1 MAVESA
7 TLGAG
12 AKKGLVK
19 NVFSLGLVQ
28 IANYV
33 FPLITVTVV
42 ARIIGPD
49 KLGVINFASAFMAYF
64 TILINFGF
72 DLSATRVIAANR
84 NNLEIRNRI
93 FNQVLLAKC
102 ILLSISVVLFLVSLY
117 SVPLLRS
124 EKLVAVFSFLLCVS
138 WVITPNWLYQGM
150 QELTKVALFNLVAK
164 IIFTGV
170 VLLVVREKSDYI
182 WQPLALTISQV
193 IVGVFSFF
201 YAVRR
206 YDITLRLAKLGT
218 TLRLLWNERVLFFSM
233 VVINLY
239 TTTNVVL
246 LGFLQNEE
254 QVGYYTAGW
263 RLILMV
269 QSVLAI
275 PLSQALFPFVGAAF
289 AGSREKGIDVVK
301 QLLPVITVLT
311 GVAAVLLWL
320 FGSLIILLIYGRGF
334 EAAIPV
340 FRILSVV
347 PILIGWGNLLGV
359 QTMINLK
366 MDKPFFRITL
376 VGALTSFALNFLLV
390 TRFGYIGTAWCW
402 ALTETFISVSMFV
415 VLYRHGINIFDKKYF
430 SVAHFRK
437 FIRPVVQTVVQKIKK

>member
-7 TLGAG
+7 ALGAG

-28 IANYV
+28 VANYV

-84 NNLEIRNRI
+84 NNLEIRNRV

-102 ILLSISVVLFLVSLY
+102 ILLGISIVLFLASLY
-117 SVPLLRS
+117 SVPLLRN

-150 QELTKVALFNLVAK
+150 QELTKVAVFNLVTK
-164 IIFTGV
+164 VIFTVV

-182 WQPLALTISQV
+182 WQPLALSVAQV
-193 IVGVFSFF
+193 GVGVFSFF

-206 YDITLRLAKLGT
+206 YNISLQLAKLRT

-246 LGFLQNEE
+246 LGFLQNAE

-263 RLILMV
+263 RLILLV

-289 AGSREKGIDVVK
+289 SQSREKGIDVVK

-311 GVAAVLLWL
+311 GVATIFLWL
-320 FGSLIILLIYGRGF
+320 FGSLFILLIYGRGF
-334 EAAIPV
+334 EASIPV

-347 PILIGWGNLLGV
+347 PILIGWSNLLGV

-366 MDKPFFRITL
+366 MDKSFFRITL
-376 VGALTSFALNFLLV
+376 VGALTGFALNFLLV
-390 TRFGYIGTAWCW
+390 TRFGFIGTAWCW
-402 ALTETFISVSMFV
+402 VLAETFIAVGMFI
-415 VLYRHGINIFDKKYF
+415 VLYRKGINIFDKQYF